1 MAQALTL
8 QPSSCNMT
16 DTSLANTARRKRT
29 DTSLANKTR
38 KRHSQKS
45 NKHCN
50 KHLALLVANMLK
62 KAIQANRVDTDH
74 NPKAQLTMRQCKL
87 WALALF
93 DVFTNPRVVRA
104 RMLRAPNDSIELT
117 CSPTEELLTAPS
129 ADCSADCA
137 PPGSQL
143 TQDLMGLHQ
152 LLHLRA
158 SEHEQ
163 EHVHMTDL
171 IKSHAVSVAAAVWG
185 GEVAVKIYGS
195 RAVGMALPDSDIDVA
210 LLPSVQLSPLQQTEA
225 LTMLAGQLLESG
237 GWSSGRVIS
246 GHTVTLTAVPV
257 LKLVMEHGYAA
268 AGTLPMR
275 VMLDVTLANNNNN
288 STTDKASSIDGS
300 ADSSKHVGL
309 HGIEIVRRLKASHEA
324 LAPVVMFLKQLL
336 VTSNL
341 NDPYSGGLGSYALTL
356 MVASVMQREEAKGEC
371 FEAGELL
378 CETLDYYANSFNP
391 LKDCVRPLPHSG
403 STPNGSLTI
412 EPGSSTTPLQVFDPE
427 HADMNVAASSFRFN
441 LVQHLFGWVHREL
454 SKHYL
459 DTTDVSPQLGV
470 LLEIVTRKHDA
481 LY

>member
-8 QPSSCNMT
+8 QPSSCNMS
-16 DTSLANTARRKRT
+16 DTSLAKT
-29 DTSLANKTR
+29 TR
-38 KRHSQKS
+38 KRHSRQS
-45 NKHCN
+45 N

-87 WALALF
+87 WALALI
-93 DVFTNPRVVRA
+93 DVFTNPRFVRA
-104 RMLRAPNDSIELT
+104 RMLHWRAPNDSKELK
-117 CSPTEELLTAPS
+117 CSRMELLS
-129 ADCSADCA
+129 ATSAECSADCA
-137 PPGSQL
+137 PPPSGSQL
-143 TQDLMGLHQ
+143 TQDMMGLRQ
-152 LLHLRA
+152 LLHQRA
-158 SEHEQ
+158 LEHEQ
-163 EHVHMTDL
+163 EHEHMTDL
-171 IKSHAVSVAAAVWG
+171 IRSHAMSVAADVWG

-210 LLPSVQLSPLQQTEA
+210 LLPSVRLNSLQQTQA

-257 LKLVMEHGYAA
+257 LKLVMEHGFA
-268 AGTLPMR
+268 AGSTLPLR
-275 VMLDVTLANNNNN
+275 VMLDVTLANH
-288 STTDKASSIDGS
+288 STTDQASSIDGS
-300 ADSSKHVGL
+300 TECSNHVGL
-309 HGIEIVRRLKASHEA
+309 HGIDIVNRLKTNHEA

-356 MVASVMQREEAKGEC
+356 MVAFVMQRAEAKGEC
-371 FEAGELL
+371 CEAGELL
-378 CETLDYYANSFNP
+378 RETLQYYANSFNP
-391 LKDCVRPLPHSG
+391 LKDCVRPLPHSEA
-403 STPNGSLTI
+403 TPNGSTKI

-427 HADMNVAASSFRFN
+427 YADMNVAASSFRFN
-441 LVQHLFGWVHREL
+441 LVQHLFGWVHSEL
-454 SKHYL
+454 SKHYS
-459 DTTDVSPQLGV
+459 DTADVSPQLGV